1 MAQDT
6 QQRTRGA
13 FAAADRM
20 HSAAIHLLRRVRRED
35 EASGVSAAR
44 LSALSVLTF
53 RGPVTVGELAEAE
66 QVTAPTISRI
76 VDGLERAGLARR
88 EAASSDRRSVA
99 VRATPK
105 GKRLLQRAR
114 RRRIDRLAADL
125 GQLSAAELAVIERA
139 ADLIERAMSTA
150 DRR

>member
-1 MAQDT
+1 MSRAAQ
-6 QQRTRGA
+6 REVSRA
-13 FAAADRM
+13 SAAADRI

-88 EAASSDRRSVA
+88 QAASSDRRSVT
-99 VRATPK
+99 VHATPK

-114 RRRIDRLAADL
+114 RKRIERLAADL
-125 GQLSAAELAVIERA
+125 GQLSSAELAVIERA
-139 ADLIERAMSTA
+139 AELIENALSGRT
-150 DRR
+150 